1 MDYVG
6 VTTRVD
12 FSLSFFLWN
21 FRWESFLRDLDGSF
35 VGVIMVKESLCDFMH
50 RIIYVI

>member
-12 FSLSFFLWN
+12 FSLSFF
-21 FRWESFLRDLDGSF
+21 FGILDGSS
-35 VGVIMVKESLCDFMH
+35 VGVIMVKESLSDFMH
-50 RIIYVI
+50 RIIYVISWVP